1 MKERT
6 YAMLKPDGVKK
17 GLLKEVIRRF
27 EKVGLTVSH
36 IKEMELDA
44 GIVKQHYAH
53 LVDKPFYPTLEAFM
67 LSGPVVA
74 MIVEGESAVSKVR
87 ELMGATDS
95 KDALPGT
102 IRGDYGDKTCCT
114 YNIIH
119 GSDSLENAEI
129 EIDRFYPEL
138 QLKPYGAAELKVILN
153 AVRLVKRFHITENGE
168 IHSAMAEEYLKWLN
182 QYAVYCS
189 EDKQEA
195 WKKDTHDIVYRP
207 KVIKPICER
216 DMKAQQTIANDD
228 YGIIDDLYNFMD
240 AGEIMKTY
248 HETESWQKVYEVL
261 KGQGHSGYTFS
272 GVASIILEYAP
283 FGVDFI
289 DRCCPERINYDEEFK
304 KVYMGRKKRNE
315 HVESSGLEPSYE
327 LMLRPKK

>member
-27 EKVGLTVSH
+27 EEAGLTVSH

-53 LVDKPFYPTLEAFM
+53 LVGKPFYPTLEAFM

-95 KDALPGT
+95 KNALPGT
-102 IRGDYGDKTCCT
+102 IRGDFGDKTCCT

-138 QLKPYGAAELKVILN
+138 QLKRYGVEELKAILN
-153 AVRLVKRFHITENGE
+153 AVRSAKRFHITKNGE
-168 IHSAMAEEYLKWLN
+168 IHSAMAEEYLEWLN
-182 QYAVYCS
+182 QYSVYCT
-189 EDKQEA
+189 KNMQET
-195 WKKDTHDIVYRP
+195 WKKNAHEIMYRAKVVKPVY
-207 KVIKPICER
+207 ER
-216 DMKAQQTIANDD
+216 DVRAQQIIANDD
-228 YGIIDDLYNFMD
+228 YEIIDDLYNFMD
-240 AGEIMKTY
+240 AGEIMKSY

-272 GVASIILEYAP
+272 GVANIILEYAP

-289 DRCCPERINYDEEFK
+289 DRYCPERIKYDKEFK
-304 KVYMGRKKRNE
+304 KVYTDRKKRNE
-315 HVESSGLEPSYE
+315 YVESSGLEPSYE